1 MNKVFLTGLLTAI
14 LIAIAPVLQG
24 DKITVYSLAFPVL
37 LAVGSYLSRN
47 LEGQVVTIIG
57 IITAAATNFFTA
69 HPAPDGITLKYVV
82 VSWVL
87 PLVIQVLTANSKAIG
102 PDTKK

>member
-24 DKITVYSLAFPVL
+24 ESITIYTLGFPLV

-57 IITAAATNFFTA
+57 IITAAATNFFTS
-69 HPAPDGITLKYVV
+69 HPAPDGLTLKYVV
-82 VSWVL
+82 VSWIL
-87 PLVIQVLTANSKAIG
+87 PLVIQILTANSKAVG
-102 PDTKK
+102 PKDA